1 MPDLAVRW
9 EASLPCSLRNA
20 AQPAAVVRVTDH
32 GTSTEHGIGVTKVQ
46 ALLKSAV
53 HGSLSAT
60 ACNMLCCSKAIKQ
73 LKHKFHKPYNSEL
86 LALKNQSKECKSTEA
101 SVKHKFAS
109 QLCLPHIVCGC
120 NML

>member
-53 HGSLSAT
+53 HGSLSST
-60 ACNMLCCSKAIKQ
+60 ACNMLSNHQNIYFINHIIQSSWLSEIRARSAKV
-73 LKHKFHKPYNSEL
+73 LK
-86 LALKNQSKECKSTEA
+86 
-101 SVKHKFAS
+101 S
-109 QLCLPHIVCGC
+109 Q
-120 NML
+120 